1 MARFERPGPDEYAP
15 YYQQYL
21 DLVPDGVTN
30 ILNHLK
36 LQGQGTLT
44 LMRGLD
50 DRAGEAR
57 YAPGKWTV
65 KEVVGHLIDTERLFA
80 FRALWIAR
88 GSDAS
93 QPGMDE
99 NRWAGLSNAGRR
111 TRPELWKEHHVTRT
125 NHLYLFRSFD
135 AEAVARRGEANGSPV
150 SVNALPWLIAGHEM
164 HHLLVLRERYGIDWL
179 AKRGEALGA

>member
-1 MARFERPGPDEYAP
+1 MARYERPGPDEYAP
-15 YYQQYL
+15 YYRQYL

-36 LQGQGTLT
+36 VQGQSTLT

-50 DRAGEAR
+50 DKAGEAR

-65 KEVVGHLIDTERLFA
+65 KEVVGHLIDTERVFA

-88 GSDAS
+88 GAPEA

-99 NRWAGLSNAGRR
+99 NVWAETSGAGRR
-111 TRPELWKEHHVTRT
+111 RMAELWREQHVCRT
-125 NHLYLFRSFD
+125 DHLYLLKSLD
-135 AEAVARRGEANGSPV
+135 QAAVERRGTANGVEV
-150 SVNALPWLIAGHEM
+150 SVRAIPWIIAGHER
-164 HHLLVLRERYGIDWL
+164 HHLNVLSERYGI
-179 AKRGEALGA
+179 G